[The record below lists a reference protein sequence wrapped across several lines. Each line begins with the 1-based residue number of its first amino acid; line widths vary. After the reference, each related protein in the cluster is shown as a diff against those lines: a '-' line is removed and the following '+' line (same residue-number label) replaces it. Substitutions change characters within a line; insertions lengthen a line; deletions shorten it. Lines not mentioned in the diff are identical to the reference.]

1 MCAVAERVRRRIDLS
16 DQSRS
21 TLLTPKRVHDSL
33 VVRWLRRPN
42 FRFVR
47 DVGPTLG
54 AQCSNGRIPQY
65 RARAVRWHR
74 IARCYCAFH

>member
-47 DVGPTLG
+47 DVGRTLG
-54 AQCSNGRIPQY
+54 A
-65 RARAVRWHR
+65 
-74 IARCYCAFH
+74 